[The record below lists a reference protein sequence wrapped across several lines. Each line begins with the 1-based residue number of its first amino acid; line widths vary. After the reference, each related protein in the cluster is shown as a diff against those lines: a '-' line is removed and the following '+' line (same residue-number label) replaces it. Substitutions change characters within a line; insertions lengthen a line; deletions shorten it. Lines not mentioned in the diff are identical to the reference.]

1 MRQLG
6 NKVCV
11 LFTSAIL
18 ALIVVTASVH
28 IVNAGPQDSGTA
40 TEPAASEEQ
49 PAGDEASSD
58 QPVDMPQNV
67 EMGSM
72 SAPINPDS
80 FLTAPNDSAE
90 VASQIAEMIRK
101 ENAKLVNRVKRSGLG
116 QLYIK
121 GGMFMHALLIC
132 SIVGLVLSFERLWT
146 LSRAHTN
153 TKKLMQDL
161 VKALREEGS
170 EAALAVCQRT
180 RGPIAAVLH
189 SGLLRAHRG
198 PEAVEKAIATSGA
211 IEMSFL
217 ERGLTA
223 LATIS
228 NVAPLLGFLGTVSG
242 MISAFAA
249 IAAAEQVSAK
259 LVAKGIQEALITT
272 AAGLVIAVPITL
284 FYSYFVTR
292 IDRFVIEMEE
302 ASAEVV
308 DELLDMEHKA
318 RQQQARA

>member
-1 MRQLG
+1 MRELDK
-6 NKVCV
+6 KVCILLMSV
-11 LFTSAIL
+11 FAAIMIVGSFSGYAVAFPQDETSA
-18 ALIVVTASVH
+18 
-28 IVNAGPQDSGTA
+28 
-40 TEPAASEEQ
+40 PA
-49 PAGDEASSD
+49 DEAAVSD
-58 QPVDMPQNV
+58 EPVDMPVNV
-67 EMGSM
+67 DMKSM
-72 SAPINPDS
+72 SAPIDPDS
-80 FLTAPNDSAE
+80 FLTAPNDSVE
-90 VASQIAEMIRK
+90 VAGAIAEMIRK
-101 ENAKLVNRVKRSGLG
+101 ENAKIQNRIKNSGLG

-121 GGMFMHALLIC
+121 GGVFMHPLLLC
-132 SIVGLVLSFERLWT
+132 SIIGLVLIFERLWT

-153 TKKLMQDL
+153 TKKLMMDV
-161 VKALREEGS
+161 VKALRDEGS

-189 SGLLRAHRG
+189 SGLLRIHRG

-223 LATIS
+223 LATLS

-259 LVAKGIQEALITT
+259 LVAKGIEEALITT

-308 DELLDMEHKA
+308 DELLDMEHKQ
-318 RQQQARA
+318 RQGA